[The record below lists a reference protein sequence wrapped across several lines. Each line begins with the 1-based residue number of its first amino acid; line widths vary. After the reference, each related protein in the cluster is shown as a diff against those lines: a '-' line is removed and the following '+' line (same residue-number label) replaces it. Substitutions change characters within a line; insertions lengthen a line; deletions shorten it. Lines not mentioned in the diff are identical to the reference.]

1 MTIDLDKL
9 DAVATGGHSHLLQCI
24 EGFADGYFGSADEID
39 ASHAEHFAKDLVESI
54 EWEDE
59 TLCLV
64 EARVLSAVVAE
75 LREARIELSE
85 NEAVMN
91 AIRRQRNKAELA
103 NERVRELHVEQLSR
117 SLDAD
122 GNPDTFCDACGIG
135 PFPCPTITALDGA
148 RD

>member
-9 DAVATGGHSHLLQCI
+9 DAVAAGGHSHLLQCI
-24 EGFADGYFGSADEID
+24 EGYADGYVGSADEID

-64 EARVLSAVVAE
+64 EARALSAVVAE
-75 LREARIELSE
+75 LREAR
-85 NEAVMN
+85 A
-91 AIRRQRNKAELA
+91 AI
-103 NERVRELHVEQLSR
+103 ERVGKLATNWRPHRWSGPAVR
-117 SLDAD
+117 SSGSSTPSVDA
-122 GNPDTFCDACGIG
+122 GEASLKPWTV
-135 PFPCPTITALDGA
+135 P